1 MTTLNAITFTDDLQ
15 WVDEFQWA
23 PVVQSTERS
32 ITGAALIQNALRT
45 GARPITLAADSD
57 EVGWFT
63 RGQLEGLYSLAS
75 LPGEVMTLTYR
86 GVTRA
91 VIFDQSNTAIDP
103 RPVVPFA
110 DVQPGDYYHVTLRFL
125 TV

>member
-1 MTTLNAITFTDDLQ
+1 MTTLNALTFTDDLQ
-15 WVDEFQWA
+15 WVDELQWA

-57 EVGWFT
+57 MVGWFT
-63 RGQLEGLYSLAS
+63 RSQLGGLYSLAS

-86 GVTRA
+86 GVARS
-91 VIFDQSNTAIDP
+91 VIFDHANTAIDA